1 MKITTQVTIIFVATL
16 LVFVPLSY
24 FVSKNLL
31 EQIGNYELTNIG
43 YGPISLPIDGD
54 QVLLLSITLMSILVA
69 GIVFFSLFI
78 YIQKNIVGQITKVQY
93 SIAHILRGKINY
105 KIKLEGNDEIE
116 QLARSFELLKSSVKK
131 KIEIEHELKQSRSE
145 LENERLITI
154 GLIASRLAHDI
165 RNPLSVIKNTIEIMR
180 LKFKDDLDEKT
191 EKQMQMLARS
201 VSRISHQIE
210 DVLDYVRTSPLQIK
224 ELSFKEFLDSTLNSI
239 KKPDTIKI
247 VVPQNDVIIN
257 CDPKKLEVVFVNLVI
272 NAIQAM
278 NEKGEIKIR
287 LTEQANH
294 VLIDIEDTGPG
305 IPANVIDRIFE
316 PLVTTK
322 QTGTGLGLASCKNI
336 IEQHHGK
343 ITVSNNPTRFSIRLP
358 KKQPQS
364 N

>member
-1 MKITTQVTIIFVATL
+1 MKITTQLMIIFVATL
-16 LVFVPLSY
+16 IILVPLSY

-31 EQIGNYELTNIG
+31 EQVNNFDPANIG
-43 YGPISLPIDGD
+43 YGPLSLPITGD
-54 QVLLLSITLMSILVA
+54 QVLPISITLMSIVMA
-69 GIVFFSLFI
+69 GLVFFSLFI
-78 YIQKNIVGQITKVQY
+78 YVQKNIVGQITKVQY
-93 SIAHILRGKINY
+93 SIAHILRGKTNY

-131 KIEIEHELKQSRSE
+131 KIEIEQELKQSRSE

-180 LKFKDDLDEKT
+180 LKFKDNLDEKT
-191 EKQMQMLARS
+191 EKQLQMLTRS

-224 ELSFKEFLDSTLNSI
+224 ELSFKEFLDATLNTI
-239 KKPDTIKI
+239 KKSDTIKI
-247 VVPQNDVIIN
+247 ITPENDVIIS
-257 CDPKKLEVVFVNLVI
+257 CDPKKLEVVFVNLII

-294 VLIDIEDTGPG
+294 VLIDVEDSGPG
-305 IPANVIDRIFE
+305 IPANVVDRIFE

-358 KKQPQS
+358 KKQPKT